1 MTVGALCWGTL
12 FINTYVIG
20 VCWRLQ
26 PASVP
31 MSRPG
36 VQSTLEKLCV
46 VTAGK
51 EVLKTRSGKAM
62 QQDARTG
69 GPQPL
74 ECPVFLPEQV
84 QEPTC
89 SGAPPLA

>member
-1 MTVGALCWGTL
+1 MLGHA
-12 FINTYVIG
+12 TYKHICDQG
-20 VCWRLQ
+20 VLEA
-26 PASVP
+26 ASAA
-31 MSRPG
+31 MNWPG

-51 EVLKTRSGKAM
+51 EVLKTRGGKAM

-69 GPQPL
+69 GLQPL

-84 QEPTC
+84 QEHTR